1 MVDCCANTSLMRA
14 RPDSLLHCM
23 AKTSLMRAFFSAQV
37 LALCP
42 FEKCMGTL
50 YHNRAPTQGKFS
62 AAQRRAV
69 RSEAFPVLHGVE
81 HSRFSAS
88 PVHQSQRE
96 GPWCRQSPRH
106 AAERAS
112 HVRASMKGARV
123 EMCIRDRDFPQKA
136 LIVHGSSSR
145 ARISHFA
152 FYQSPASRQACG
164 RKTTA

>member
-50 YHNRAPTQGKFS
+50 YHNRAPTQEKFC

-69 RSEAFPVLHGVE
+69 RSEAFPALHDFEQFAAQPPRPTKVSEKGRGADNRPVMRPSVL
-81 HSRFSAS
+81 R
-88 PVHQSQRE
+88 
-96 GPWCRQSPRH
+96 
-106 AAERAS
+106 
-112 HVRASMKGARV
+112 
-123 EMCIRDRDFPQKA
+123 
-136 LIVHGSSSR
+136 
-145 ARISHFA
+145 
-152 FYQSPASRQACG
+152 
-164 RKTTA
+164 T

>member
-42 FEKCMGTL
+42 FVKCMGTL
-50 YHNRAPTQGKFS
+50 YHNRAPTQEKFC

-96 GPWCRQSPRH
+96 GPWHRQSPRH

-112 HVRASMKGARV
+112 HVRASMKGAR
-123 EMCIRDRDFPQKA
+123 RGG
-136 LIVHGSSSR
+136 GSSSLAPCSPWWATARYASFSSMSAR
-145 ARISHFA
+145 APTMWDRRF
-152 FYQSPASRQACG
+152 SRSC
-164 RKTTA
+164 KSILT